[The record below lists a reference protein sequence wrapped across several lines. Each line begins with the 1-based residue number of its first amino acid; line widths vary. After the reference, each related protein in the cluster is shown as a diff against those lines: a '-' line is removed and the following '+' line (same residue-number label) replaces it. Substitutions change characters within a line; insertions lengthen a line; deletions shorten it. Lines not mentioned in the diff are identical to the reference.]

1 MGLYVCVDVYSVQLD
16 KFLINKITDFIFVL
30 LLLMCV
36 TALSGVLVR
45 VGSLKDNRAEETR

>member
-36 TALSGVLVR
+36 TALSGVLVW
-45 VGSLKDNRAEETR
+45 VGSLKDKRAEGNR

>member
-36 TALSGVLVR
+36 TALSGVLVH